1 LRPEDYANLH
11 LHKFLSI
18 SSTSEKAIHDA
29 RVELRRYLVVAKAT
43 YLLHSRAEAI
53 LVARSIL
60 RKLGEVRDMDVLTC
74 LERDKRDYLAR
85 KVISQFGK
93 MAKYELPRMYGS
105 RLLVARRVKANAS
118 ALEVEEDFHK
128 VRKRIRESRFLL
140 ESLGQ
145 YSYTL
150 REISRTLGDMRDVYL
165 YSVKCLKVERKVDW
179 EKVDELRRKA
189 LEEIKRK
196 LYLAGFT

>member
-1 LRPEDYANLH
+1 
-11 LHKFLSI
+11 
-18 SSTSEKAIHDA
+18 
-29 RVELRRYLVVAKAT
+29 
-43 YLLHSRAEAI
+43 
-53 LVARSIL
+53 IL